1 MKVNFIKFFIT
12 LPFPNLYVTQLT
24 CFLINIADEEFLKIY
39 IFLKLKKFINMKNVF
54 LTLVIAVAVFFTA
67 CNNPSTT
74 DNTTTAKDSTGND
87 AANVEEFIKNEGAKF
102 SEEVKRGDSN
112 ALAAHYASDA
122 IVMPPNSDQVKGKDI
137 VGIWGG
143 AIRMGVKDMKL
154 NMADISGGGDVY
166 TETGTFEMTG
176 ADNKIIDK
184 GNYVTVWKKDNGN
197 WKIYRDIW
205 NSSMPM
211 PGTK

>member
-1 MKVNFIKFFIT
+1 
-12 LPFPNLYVTQLT
+12 
-24 CFLINIADEEFLKIY
+24 
-39 IFLKLKKFINMKNVF
+39 MKNVF
-54 LTLVIAVAVFFTA
+54 LTMVIAVSVLFAA
-67 CNNPSTT
+67 CNDAAT
-74 DNTTTAKDSTGND
+74 DNTTATKDSTGND
-87 AANVEEFIKNEGAKF
+87 AAKVEEFIKNEGLKF

-137 VGIWGG
+137 AGVWGE
-143 AIRMGVKDMKL
+143 AIRMGVKGMTL

-166 TETGTFEMTG
+166 AETGTFEMTG
-176 ADNKIIDK
+176 ADNKTLDK
-184 GNYVTVWKKDNGN
+184 GNYITVWKKDNGS